1 MKMIVND
8 LRPRGYCHGVAR
20 ALSIVKKAINDET
33 VVKPI
38 YILGLIVHNKKIK
51 EAFDYYHV
59 ISLEESGK
67 SRVELAKQVID
78 GTVILTAHGV
88 SPEVK
93 TILNERNIPYI
104 DATCK
109 DVYHVHDHI
118 KEHLKTHEIIYIGKK
133 NHPEV
138 EGALGI
144 SNEIALVSNLDEA
157 KNYQKRS
164 NKPIY
169 ITNQT
174 TLSVFDVAFMV
185 EAIND
190 KFQDVT
196 FDQDICAAT
205 LNRQKAVIEQS
216 EADLLIVVGDNL
228 SSNSNKLK
236 YVSEVQT
243 NTKAKLI
250 ETIDDIKI
258 EWLKDIKIV
267 NVTSGAST
275 PTAVT
280 NEVISFLKQFDYN
293 KKETWDH
300 VSKLT
305 HLDILS

>member
-1 MKMIVND
+1 MIVND

-20 ALSIVKKAINDET
+20 ALSIVKKAITDEN

-51 EAFDYYHV
+51 EAFDYYGV
-59 ISLEESGK
+59 ISLEQAGK
-67 SRVELAKQVID
+67 TRVELAHEVTN

-93 TILNERNIPYI
+93 TILTQKNVPFI

-109 DVYHVHDHI
+109 DVYQVHNHI
-118 KEHLKTHEIIYIGKK
+118 KEHLKTHEVIYIGKK

-144 SNEIALVSNLDEA
+144 SKEIALISNLDEA
-157 KNYQKRS
+157 NNYQKRS

-185 EAIND
+185 EAIHD
-190 KFQDVT
+190 KFQDVK

-205 LNRQKAVIEQS
+205 LNRQKAVIQQV

-250 ETIDDIKI
+250 ETLDDLNI
-258 EWLKDIKIV
+258 EWLKDIKSV

-280 NEVISFLKQFDYN
+280 NEVINFLKQFDYN

>member
-1 MKMIVND
+1 MIVND

-20 ALSIVKKAINDET
+20 ALSMVKKAINDET

-51 EAFDYYHV
+51 EAFDYYGV
-59 ISLEESGK
+59 ISLEEKGK
-67 SRVELAKQVID
+67 TRVELAKQVNN

-93 TILNERNIPYI
+93 TILNEKNIPYI

-109 DVYHVHDHI
+109 DVYQVHDHI
-118 KEHLKTHEIIYIGKK
+118 KEHLPTHEVIYIGKK

-138 EGALGI
+138 EGAMGI
-144 SNEIALVSNLDEA
+144 SPNIALISSLEEA
-157 KNYQKRS
+157 KNYERRS
-164 NKPIY
+164 KKPIY
-169 ITNQT
+169 VTNQT
-174 TLSVFDVAFMV
+174 TLSVFDIAFMV
-185 EAIND
+185 EALTD
-190 KFQDVT
+190 KFKDVK

-205 LNRQKAVIEQS
+205 LNRQKAVIQQV

-243 NTKAKLI
+243 NTKSKLI
-250 ETIDDIKI
+250 ETIDDLDI
-258 EWLKDIKIV
+258 EWLKDIKSV

-280 NEVISFLKQFDYN
+280 NEVINFLKQFDYN